1 MRAYRY
7 PSQRHRRKHGPQGYA
22 SPTQFGDWLR
32 DEFVIRCVYCLER
45 EQWVNRTGHFHG
57 DHFLPVALRPDL
69 KLAYDNLV
77 YACHACN
84 ARKRAQVIPDPLQVF
99 LRKAVTVRPD
109 GMITTKTREA
119 RSLVEILQL
128 NSREYRTHRRLMIR
142 ILRLAARCDPS
153 LFAELMGFPD
163 DVPDLASLAPPGGNT
178 KPAGVEE
185 SHYALRRQ
193 RKLPDTY

>member
-7 PSQRHRRKHGPQGYA
+7 PSQRHRRKHGPQGYS
-22 SPTQFGDWLR
+22 SPTQFGEWLR
-32 DEFVIRCVYCLER
+32 DEFVFRCVYCLER

-57 DHFLPVALRPDL
+57 EHFLPVALRPDL
-69 KLAYDNLV
+69 KLVYDNLV

-99 LRKAVTVRPD
+99 LRSTVTVRPD
-109 GMITTKTREA
+109 GMIVARTREA

-128 NSREYRTHRRLMIR
+128 NSREYRKHRRLMIR

-153 LFAELMGFPD
+153 LCAELMGFPEEL
-163 DVPDLASLAPPGGNT
+163 PNLASLAPPDGNT
-178 KPAGVEE
+178 RPAGVDK
-185 SHYALRRQ
+185 SYHAMRSQ
-193 RKLPDTY
+193 GKLPETY